1 MMHKIL
7 LPIDT
12 KSLYYNILNDNLK
25 GHTCTVATP
34 IKQGKATNPFLS
46 EIYKIPKQVDFEKS
60 EKLIRELVKNSK
72 SIVKINNV
80 FVFDKIRI
88 NGHLLDV
95 DANFCMFVKEEID
108 SSRAQFGRIK
118 LHYPLSIKDS
128 DYSIDNRKV
137 INAISDYL
145 FGYAFLVES
154 FEYDFDD
161 DSLNFNVLLVGYS
174 GIPYSKVFINNKGVG
189 NKYNQ
194 NIRNYIDLYDSEII
208 ALRQKYGVDVSTNN
222 FNEYLDKGRVIAK
235 DIVEQYLL
243 SIGANNIRDVSEDY
257 PYSLYDFQ
265 YYVGGEIHY
274 SIVFPTYT
282 RKEYFNLSS
291 YQNHFINSF
300 ENSSIILVTDIDG
313 ENQVHVIKREN
324 IKNYSVLM
332 DVVRF
337 VSQ

>member
-1 MMHKIL
+1 MHKII

-34 IKQGKATNPFLS
+34 IKQGKSIDPYLS
-46 EIYKIPKQVDFEKS
+46 NIYKIPKQIDFEKS
-60 EKLIRELVKNSK
+60 EKLLNELVKNSK

-88 NGHLLDV
+88 NGQLLNT
-95 DANFCMFVKEEID
+95 DACFCIFIKEEID
-108 SSRAQFGRIK
+108 SNRAQFGRIK
-118 LHYPLSIKDS
+118 LHYPLSLKDI
-128 DYSIDNRKV
+128 DYNIDNRKI

-161 DSLNFNVLLVGYS
+161 DSFNFNVLLVGYK

-189 NKYNQ
+189 NKYNT

-208 ALRQKYGVDVSTNN
+208 ALRKKYGMDISTNN
-222 FNEYLDKGRVIAK
+222 FIDYLDKGHLIAK
-235 DIVEQYLL
+235 EMALKYLL
-243 SIGANNIRDVSEDY
+243 RIGAKKIRDVSINY

-265 YYVGGEIHY
+265 YYIGEKIFY
-274 SIVFPTYT
+274 SIVFSTYT
-282 RKEYFNLSS
+282 KKKYFNLSG

-300 ENSSIILVTDIDG
+300 ENTSILLITDLNG
-313 ENQVHVIKREN
+313 ENQIYNIKRED
-324 IKNYSVLM
+324 IKKCSVLI
-332 DVVRF
+332 DVIRF
-337 VSQ
+337 TL

>member
-1 MMHKIL
+1 MHRIL

-34 IKQGKATNPFLS
+34 IKQGKAVNPFLS
-46 EIYKIPKQVDFEKS
+46 QIYKIPKQIDFEKS
-60 EKLIRELVKNSK
+60 DGLIRELTKNSK
-72 SIVKINNV
+72 SVVKINNV
-80 FVFDKIRI
+80 FLFDKVKV

-95 DANFCMFVKEEID
+95 DACFCMFVKEEID
-108 SSRAQFGRIK
+108 SERAQFGRIK
-118 LHYPLSIKDS
+118 LHYPLSIKDN
-128 DYSIDNRKV
+128 DYKIDNRKI

-145 FGYAFLVES
+145 LGYAFLVES

-208 ALRQKYGVDVSTNN
+208 ALRQKYGADVSTDN
-222 FNEYLDKGRVIAK
+222 FNDYIDNGREIAK
-235 DIVEQYLL
+235 NVALQYF
-243 SIGANNIRDVSEDY
+243 SKIGAKKIRDVSKDY

-265 YYVGGEIHY
+265 YFINEKIYY
-274 SIVFPTYT
+274 AIVLSTFT
-282 RKEYFNLSS
+282 KKKYFNLSS

-300 ENSSIILVTDIDG
+300 ENSSILLITDIG
-313 ENQVHVIKREN
+313 NENQVHVIKREE
-324 IKNYSVLM
+324 IKNYSVLI
-332 DVVRF
+332 DVARF
-337 VSQ
+337 ISR

>member
-1 MMHKIL
+1 MHKIL

-34 IKQGKATNPFLS
+34 IKQGNAVNTYLS
-46 EIYKIPKQVDFEKS
+46 EIYKVPKQIDFEKADT
-60 EKLIRELVKNSK
+60 LIREMTKNSK
-72 SIVKINNV
+72 SVVKINNV
-80 FVFDKIRI
+80 FVFDRI
-88 NGHLLDV
+88 KVNNHLLNI
-95 DANFCMFVKEEID
+95 DAKFCMFIKEEID
-108 SSRAQFGRIK
+108 SSRIQFGRVK
-118 LHYPLSIKDS
+118 LHYPMSLKEEN
-128 DYSIDNRKV
+128 YGIDNRAV
-137 INAISDYL
+137 MNSISDYL

-208 ALRQKYGVDVSTNN
+208 ALRQKYGTDVSTNN
-222 FNEYLDKGRVIAK
+222 FNDYLDRGRIIAKQKAQEYLL
-235 DIVEQYLL
+235 EN
-243 SIGANNIRDVSEDY
+243 GATNIRDVSEDY

-265 YYVGGEIHY
+265 YYIGDKIHY
-274 SIVFPTYT
+274 SIVLPTFT
-282 RKEYFNLSS
+282 RKKYFNLTS
-291 YQNHFINSF
+291 YQNHFINFF
-300 ENSSIILVTDIDG
+300 ENSSIILISDVDR
-313 ENQVHVIKREN
+313 ENKVHFIKRED

-337 VSQ
+337 VSE

>member
-1 MMHKIL
+1 MHKIL

-34 IKQGKATNPFLS
+34 IKQGKAVNTFLS

-60 EKLIRELVKNSK
+60 EKLIRELIKNSK
-72 SIVKINNV
+72 SVVKINNV
-80 FVFDKIRI
+80 FAFDKIKV
-88 NGHLLDV
+88 NGHLLAV

-108 SSRAQFGRIK
+108 SSRVQFGRIK
-118 LHYPLSIKDS
+118 LHYPLTIKDN
-128 DYSIDNRKV
+128 DYCIDNRKV

-154 FEYDFDD
+154 FEYNFDD

-194 NIRNYIDLYDSEII
+194 IIRNNIDLYDSEII
-208 ALRQKYGVDVSTNN
+208 ALRQKYGPNISTTN
-222 FNEYLDKGRVIAK
+222 FNEYLNKGHMIAK
-235 DIVEQYLL
+235 DIARHYLVE
-243 SIGANNIRDVSEDY
+243 NNAKDIRDVSEDY

-265 YYVGGEIHY
+265 YYIGEEIFY
-274 SIVFPTYT
+274 SIVFSTFT
-282 RKEYFNLSS
+282 RKKYFNLSG
-291 YQNHFINSF
+291 YQNHFINTF
-300 ENSSIILVTDIDG
+300 ERSSIILVTDIDG
-313 ENQVHVIKREN
+313 ENKINVIKRED
-324 IKNYSVLM
+324 IKKYSVLM
-332 DVVRF
+332 DVIRF
-337 VSQ
+337 VS